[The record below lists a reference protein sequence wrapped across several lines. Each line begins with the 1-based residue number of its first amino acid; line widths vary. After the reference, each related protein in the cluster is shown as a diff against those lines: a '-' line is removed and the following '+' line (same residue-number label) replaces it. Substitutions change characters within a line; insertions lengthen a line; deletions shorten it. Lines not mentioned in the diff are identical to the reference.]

1 VKAIA
6 SLEPDLP
13 YKYRSFGIGVQHNA
27 HPKHGGRYRMDEFEA
42 DTTYDLLYTG
52 R

>member
-1 VKAIA
+1 MGSGSTGTRARA
-6 SLEPDLP
+6 
-13 YKYRSFGIGVQHNA
+13 RS
-27 HPKHGGRYRMDEFEA
+27 PKHGGRYRMDEFEA